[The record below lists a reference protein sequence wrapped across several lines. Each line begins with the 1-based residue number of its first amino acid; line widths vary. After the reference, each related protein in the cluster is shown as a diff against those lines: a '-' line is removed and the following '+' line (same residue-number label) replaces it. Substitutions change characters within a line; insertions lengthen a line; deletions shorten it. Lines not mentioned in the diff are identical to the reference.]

1 MKGMSW
7 GVIGVLLV
15 AGWLLQTIGQ
25 TAFTVV
31 FWIVVGLIVLAQV
44 LKLLAQMGVL
54 RSPEASASGRVNQA
68 HEAKWHHSQ
77 QRRLR
82 KVGELLSALERRNSV
97 EVERLVLTDNVSP
110 YESDSSHGK
119 VGTTG
124 YAYAKEIGFDEA
136 VTFFEEWTRQ
146 GASARIDR

>member
-1 MKGMSW
+1 MSL

-15 AGWLLQTIGQ
+15 AGWLLQTIGE

-54 RSPEASASGRVNQA
+54 RSPEASAAGRVNQA
-68 HEAKWHHSQ
+68 HEAKWHQSQ

-110 YESDSSHGK
+110 YESGSFHGK

>member
-1 MKGMSW
+1 MSL

-15 AGWLLQTIGQ
+15 AGWLLQTIGE

-110 YESDSSHGK
+110 YESGSFHGK

>member
-15 AGWLLQTIGQ
+15 AGWLLQTIGE

-68 HEAKWHHSQ
+68 HEAKWHQSQ

-110 YESDSSHGK
+110 YESGSFHGK

>member
-15 AGWLLQTIGQ
+15 AGWLLQTIGE
-25 TAFTVV
+25 TGFTVV

-68 HEAKWHHSQ
+68 HEAKWHQSQ

-82 KVGELLSALERRNSV
+82 KVGELLFALERRNSV

-110 YESDSSHGK
+110 YESGSFHGK
-119 VGTTG
+119 VGITG
-124 YAYAKEIGFDEA
+124 YNYAKEIGFDAA
-136 VTFFEEWTRQ
+136 VAFFEAWTRE
-146 GASARIDR
+146 GASARIQR